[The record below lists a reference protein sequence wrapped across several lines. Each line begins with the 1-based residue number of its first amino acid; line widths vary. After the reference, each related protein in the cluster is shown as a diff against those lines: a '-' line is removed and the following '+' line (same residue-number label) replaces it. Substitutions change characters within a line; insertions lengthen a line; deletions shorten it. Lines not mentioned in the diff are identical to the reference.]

1 MSEAQMFRIKA
12 ANARRLA
19 ASIDNKMAREGLV
32 ALSRELEQKAVE
44 VEYREANSSSAERH
58 GS

>member
-1 MSEAQMFRIKA
+1 MFRIKA

-44 VEYREANSSSAERH
+44 VEYREANSSSPERH